1 MCVGM
6 DMLVGRGRDVGRSF
20 GRRPLCPVLSLPIQS
35 TYHPSILHPPNQTD
49 RQPSTKSQ
57 MDAFWQVYAE
67 KPTLV
72 GAAVVA
78 ISFLEVISG
87 IATTQGRK
95 NGDRQV
101 GCGGWSGLWWLVRV
115 RRPARVV
122 VVGQG

>member
-1 MCVGM
+1 
-6 DMLVGRGRDVGRSF
+6 
-20 GRRPLCPVLSLPIQS
+20 
-35 TYHPSILHPPNQTD
+35 
-49 RQPSTKSQ
+49 

-67 KPTLV
+67 KPTLI

-101 GCGGWSGLWWLVRV
+101 GWAAGPGCGGWSGF
-115 RRPARVV
+115 
-122 VVGQG
+122 GD